1 MSAAQTIADAG
12 SGDRISL
19 TLFLAAAVHALLI
32 FGIGF
37 TIATSPAV
45 QSNSVDVIL
54 VQHASKEPPE
64 ETELIAQANQHAS
77 GHTDQQQRPSDFV
90 SGLSP
95 VPTDGIAPSRTV
107 NRQTSPSSARE
118 AFVSRTAPS
127 RHRVA
132 AHDDTPNRDGQAD
145 KADAAEHQRE
155 MEIAQLT
162 AELAQRQQRYAQRPR
177 INYVDTLSAKTA
189 VEAAYLKA
197 WVNRVEQVGN
207 LNYPDEA
214 RRSHL
219 SGSLIVHVLLDH
231 RGQLVKTKIGASSG
245 QQVLDDAALRIVT
258 LASPFKPFPAE
269 MRKAY
274 DQLMITRTWV
284 FRSGD
289 SLITR

>member
-1 MSAAQTIADAG
+1 MSAVQTIAAAG
-12 SGDRISL
+12 PGDRISL
-19 TLFLAAAVHALLI
+19 TLFFAAAVHALLI

-37 TIATSPAV
+37 TMATEPAV
-45 QSNSVDVIL
+45 QSNSVDVVL
-54 VQHASKEPPE
+54 VQHSSQKPPE
-64 ETELIAQANQHAS
+64 ETELIAQANQSAS
-77 GHTDQQQRPSDFV
+77 GRTARQQRPTDFLA
-90 SGLSP
+90 GLSP
-95 VPTDGIAPSRTV
+95 TPTDGIAPTRMLKHQG
-107 NRQTSPSSARE
+107 RPSPASE
-118 AFVSRTAPS
+118 AFITRTTPA

-132 AHDDTPNRDGQAD
+132 AHQDTRERDGRAD
-145 KADAAEHQRE
+145 KADAAERQRE

-162 AELAQRQQRYAQRPR
+162 AELARRQQRYAQRPR

-189 VEAAYLKA
+189 VEAAYLKE

-231 RGQLVKTKIGASSG
+231 RGRLVKAKIGASSG
-245 QQVLDDAALRIVT
+245 QRVLDDAALRIVT
-258 LASPFKPFPAE
+258 LASPFKPFPEE
-269 MRKAY
+269 MRAAY